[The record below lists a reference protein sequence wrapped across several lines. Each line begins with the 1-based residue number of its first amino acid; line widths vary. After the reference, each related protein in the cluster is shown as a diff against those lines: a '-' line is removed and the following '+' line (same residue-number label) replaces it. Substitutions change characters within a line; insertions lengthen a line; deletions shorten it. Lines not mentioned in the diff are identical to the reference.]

1 MRRGILVAVMMF
13 TGILVCACGKT
24 QRGSVETDKPLPTAE
39 NTAGAVTSGAAS
51 EQQEADEISE
61 DQAFAMAEEL
71 LKGMTLGEKIGQMFM
86 VHLSQLDDSH
96 TGDGNQYKATR
107 KMRQMLGEYNIGG
120 VYLTSHNIATEKQAG
135 KLVQALQESVSGGA
149 MYIAVEEE
157 GGGGNSIS
165 SKVPALKEAGTLT
178 PEQMGRSMDGGQI
191 YEKTKGIAEELAAY
205 GVNLNLAPV
214 ADAASEKNREYAARC
229 LGTEPDTV
237 GGLVENFVKGMGDGG
252 LGTTLK
258 YFPGIANVPGSP
270 SEQMLDNADSLM
282 TLRNR
287 NFTTYSAGISAGAD
301 AIMVGSVS
309 VSKVTMDELPA
320 FMSPVIVT
328 SLLREELGFDGVI
341 LSPFLDSQLIRDKY
355 TPGFVAVEA
364 VEAGCDMLVLPE
376 DWKESYEALL
386 TAVERGDLDEK
397 VINTAVQR
405 ILQDKIMRGILVAEQ

>member
-1 MRRGILVAVMMF
+1 MF
-13 TGILVCACGKT
+13 AGILVCACGKT
-24 QRGSVETDKPLPTAE
+24 QKGSLETNKPLPTAV
-39 NTAGAVTSGAAS
+39 NTGGAATGDAAS
-51 EQQEADEISE
+51 EQQDAEEISGE
-61 DQAFAMAEEL
+61 QAFAMAEEL
-71 LKGMTLGEKIGQMFM
+71 LKGMTLKEKVGQMFM

-107 KMRQMLGEYNIGG
+107 RMKQALGEYNIGG
-120 VYLTSHNIATEKQAG
+120 VYLTAHNIASEKQAG
-135 KLVQALQESVSGGA
+135 KLVQTLQESVSGGA

-165 SKVPALKEAGTLT
+165 SKVPALKEAGALT
-178 PEQMGRSMDGGQI
+178 PEQMGRSMDGGQL
-191 YEKTKGIAEELAAY
+191 YEKTKRIAEELAAY

-237 GGLVENFVKGMGDGG
+237 GVLVENFVKGMRDGG

-320 FMSPVIVT
+320 FMSPAIVT

-341 LSPFLDSQLIRDKY
+341 LSPFLDSRLIRDKY

-364 VEAGCDMLVLPE
+364 VEAGCDMLVLSE
-376 DWKESYEALL
+376 NWKESYEALL

-405 ILQDKIMRGILVAEQ
+405 ILQNKIMRGILVVEQ